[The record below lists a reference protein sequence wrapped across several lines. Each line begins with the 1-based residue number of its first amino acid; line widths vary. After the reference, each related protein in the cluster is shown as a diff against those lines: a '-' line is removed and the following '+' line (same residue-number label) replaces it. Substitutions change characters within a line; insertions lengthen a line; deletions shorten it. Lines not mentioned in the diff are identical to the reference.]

1 MGTDPEFKAIKSIKA
16 AGDIVCG
23 SGIELIAGPCAIT
36 SLEHALKTAGALKKL
51 GVKYFRGSIF
61 KPRTSPTSFQGL
73 GTDGIKVLEAVKQET
88 GMGIVSEIL
97 DPAKIDCMGVV
108 DIFQVGARS
117 MQNFELLKALAKAG
131 KPVILKR
138 GMSATV
144 EEWLEAARYL
154 TEGGNPE
161 VILCERGIRT
171 FSDFSRFTL
180 DLNVVPYLRQNTEM
194 PVFVDPSHG
203 TGVRSLVVPMAL
215 AAQAAGANG
224 LMIEVDV
231 EPDKAPSDG
240 FQTLDLEEFECL
252 KKMLEQ

>member
-1 MGTDPEFKAIKSIKA
+1 MPIRSIKA

-23 SGIELIAGPCAIT
+23 SGLEVIAGPCAIA
-36 SLEHALKTAGALKKL
+36 SEEHAMNTAHALKKL
-51 GVKYFRGSIF
+51 GIKFFRGSIF
-61 KPRTSPTSFQGL
+61 KPRTSPTSFQGV
-73 GTDGIKVLEAVKQET
+73 GTDGITILEKIKEET
-88 GMGIVSEIL
+88 NLGIVTEVL
-97 DPAKIDCMGVV
+97 DPAKIECLSVV

-144 EEWLEAARYL
+144 EEWLEAARYI
-154 TEGGNPE
+154 TNGGNPD

-180 DLNVVPYLRQNTEM
+180 DLNVVPYLRQKTDL
-194 PVFVDPSHG
+194 PIFVDPSHG
-203 TGVRSLVVPMAL
+203 TGVKELVAPMAL
-215 AAQAAGANG
+215 AARAAGANG

-231 EPDKAPSDG
+231 EPDSAPSDG
-240 FQTLDLEEFECL
+240 FQTLNIEEFSPL
-252 KKMLEQ
+252 MGMLEL